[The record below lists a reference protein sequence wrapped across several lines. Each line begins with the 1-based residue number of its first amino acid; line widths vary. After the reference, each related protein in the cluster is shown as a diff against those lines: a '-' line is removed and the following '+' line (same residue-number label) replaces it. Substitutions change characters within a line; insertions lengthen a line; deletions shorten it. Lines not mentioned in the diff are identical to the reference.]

1 MLKLLSPALFAALLA
16 ALVLSL
22 AQALWI
28 SPLILQA
35 EVFESDPA
43 QPVDAD
49 TGHHHEDHA
58 AHEHD
63 ESAWAPEDGWQR
75 HAATL
80 ASNLV
85 MAVGYGLILCACYA
99 WAFHAREGPAG
110 WRPGLVWGAAGYAV
124 FFLAPALGLPPELPG
139 TLAAK
144 LEARQLW
151 WLLTA
156 LCTAT
161 GLALLAWARPL
172 WLKLAALLPLVLPH
186 VLGAPHPEHVFA
198 LAPEML
204 TWKFIVATSLVNA
217 LFWLML
223 GAISAQLFVRS
234 QRGDDVA
241 LRGIAL

>member
-1 MLKLLSPALFAALLA
+1 MLKMLSPALFAALLA

-22 AQALWI
+22 AQALWV

-35 EVFESDPA
+35 EVYESDPV
-43 QPVDAD
+43 QRLDAAA
-49 TGHHHEDHA
+49 GHHHDDQT

-63 ESAWAPEDGWQR
+63 DSAWAPDDGWQR

-99 WAFHAREGPAG
+99 WPFHARKSPAG
-110 WRPGLVWGAAGYAV
+110 WRAGVVWGGAGYVV
-124 FFLAPALGLPPELPG
+124 FFLVPALGLPPELPG
-139 TLAAK
+139 TLAAD

-151 WLLTA
+151 WLMAA

-172 WLKLAALLPLVLPH
+172 WLKLAAMLPLVLPH
-186 VLGAPHPEHVFA
+186 ALGAPHPEHAFA
-198 LAPEML
+198 LAPAAL
-204 TWKFIVATSLVNA
+204 TWQFIVASSVVNA
-217 LFWLML
+217 LFWLVL
-223 GAISAQLFVRS
+223 GGISAQLFARAR
-234 QRGDDVA
+234 RGEDVA
-241 LRGIAL
+241 LPGVVL

>member
-1 MLKLLSPALFAALLA
+1 MLKMLSPALFAALLA

-22 AQALWI
+22 SQALWV

-35 EVFESDPA
+35 EVYESDPA
-43 QPVDAD
+43 QPVEDVAW
-49 TGHHHEDHA
+49 HHHDDHA

-99 WAFHAREGPAG
+99 WSFQTRKKPAG
-110 WRPGLVWGAAGYAV
+110 WRAGLAWGGAGYVV

-139 TLAAK
+139 TLAAE

-151 WLLTA
+151 WLLTV
-156 LCTAT
+156 LCTAA
-161 GLALLAWARPL
+161 GLALLVWARPL
-172 WLKLAALLPLVLPH
+172 WLKGVALLALVLPH
-186 VLGAPHPEHVFA
+186 VLGAPHPAHAFA
-198 LAPEML
+198 LAPATL
-204 TWKFIVATSLVNA
+204 TWQFIVATSVVNA
-217 LFWLML
+217 LFWLVL
-223 GAISAQLFVRS
+223 GAISAQLFARAR
-234 QRGDDVA
+234 RGDNVA
-241 LRGIAL
+241 LQGIVL